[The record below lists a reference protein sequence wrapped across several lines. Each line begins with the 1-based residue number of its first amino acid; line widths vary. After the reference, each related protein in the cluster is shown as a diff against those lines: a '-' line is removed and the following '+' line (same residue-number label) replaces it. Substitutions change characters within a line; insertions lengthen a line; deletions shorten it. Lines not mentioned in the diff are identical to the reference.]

1 MKCDSLRWRSLSSA
15 PKTGTQKPKIN
26 QSPQVTH
33 QMHRHA
39 PNWAVK
45 RTPTQAMPSA
55 FSWPVLVPSAPSV
68 LRRRLPWALGSNYV
82 LLGKPGSPCN
92 RCSACCRKW
101 RPRGTER
108 RLDSKQGR
116 DSSFPLHAV
125 RPPSLDLGR
134 NFQPLWCN
142 QRFNSWRLPG
152 AASFTFLG
160 LALGLSIDRAPCGKW
175 MVSLSARDGL
185 NNAIPA
191 VAAKANTQVS
201 V

>member
-1 MKCDSLRWRSLSSA
+1 
-15 PKTGTQKPKIN
+15 
-26 QSPQVTH
+26 
-33 QMHRHA
+33 
-39 PNWAVK
+39 
-45 RTPTQAMPSA
+45 MPSA

-175 MVSLSARDGL
+175 MVSLSARSSCLHGNGSPDRSFSCHAQHPTANIVCSSNCTSHL
-185 NNAIPA
+185 LL
-191 VAAKANTQVS
+191 KASLTSLTGRCRGRLHQCALRPCQARAPELGR
-201 V
+201 